1 MSSENL
7 EIVHEGWLTK
17 SPPSKRVLKAVS
29 VKLKWRRRWFVLRH
43 SGELPGQYFL
53 AYYTDKSRRKM
64 KGRIDLDQCEQV
76 DAGLRFEDR
85 KSKYHYM
92 FDIKTPKR
100 TYYLAAE
107 SEDDMNK
114 WVDFVCHVCGLKP
127 FTVDENADFECP
139 SINNMCRPFPVSVEE
154 HDEDH
159 SSPDSPTSTSSSHY
173 IPISECISGKPLLP
187 ILPRSTIETIEESYD
202 SPRRIRP
209 PPRLSESPPPS
220 PGSESVFTDDE
231 SINGSTLSRPSV
243 NWQTFPRLSQDS
255 PDLPV
260 AVNRRFTKILPEGS
274 LTAPP
279 RPPKP
284 SHLLET
290 SAKTD
295 KLVEPLT
302 SDETYDFPRS
312 HQMTPPQ
319 AQPRTQR
326 RHCYTNAAPG
336 QVSGNIFT
344 YDFVE
349 DGAPKVEEGKTAELE
364 SPNSINSPSAFVNA
378 SSASLEQT
386 PPAVNR
392 QLKPKPNRKF
402 SDTSA
407 ELSPLPPLTNPPI
420 VNRRLKP
427 LQNKKNQD
435 SFNGI
440 SSTLT
445 LCPPPIGSLSRQKS
459 RIGPNIVPT
468 NFEPLSRIHR
478 RHSASD
484 DRLASDKVS
493 SYQINKISSNSRYL
507 AEASRFNDIQYLDLE
522 FESCD
527 KQYSVSNR
535 TAAKSMAKKKI
546 HNVNDQFTLKPKHD
560 YSIIDRAY
568 PYKTVDFLKTAALS
582 MSRKSAEQERRFGRQ
597 NMVN

>member
-17 SPPSKRVLKAVS
+17 SPPAKRVLKAVS

-127 FTVDENADFECP
+127 FTVDENADFEC
-139 SINNMCRPFPVSVEE
+139 SVSSVCRPFPLSVEE
-154 HDEDH
+154 QDEEH

-187 ILPRSTIETIEESYD
+187 ILPRTTLEESYD
-202 SPRRIRP
+202 LPRRIRP
-209 PPRLSESPPPS
+209 TPRFSESPPPS

-231 SINGSTLSRPSV
+231 SISGCTIIRPSV
-243 NWQTFPRLSQDS
+243 NWQTFPRLSQNS
-255 PDLPV
+255 PDLPI
-260 AVNRRFTKILPEGS
+260 AANRRFTKVIPEGQ
-274 LTAPP
+274 LAAPP

-290 SAKTD
+290 STKTD
-295 KLVEPLT
+295 KSIEPMA

-319 AQPRTQR
+319 AQPRTHR

-349 DGAPKVEEGKTAELE
+349 EDCGTKIEEGKTVESE
-364 SPNSINSPSAFVNA
+364 SPSSINSPSAIANI
-378 SSASLEQT
+378 SSASLVET

-392 QLKPKPNRKF
+392 QLKPGRKF

-407 ELSPLPPLTNPPI
+407 ELSPLTPLANPPI

-427 LQNKKNQD
+427 TQIRKSTD
-435 SFNGI
+435 MHYDTA
-440 SSTLT
+440 SSLK
-445 LCPPPIGSLSRQKS
+445 LAAPPTGSLSRQKL
-459 RIGPNIVPT
+459 RKGPNTVPT

-484 DRLASDKVS
+484 DRLASDKVT
-493 SYQINKISSNSRYL
+493 SYQINKISPNSRYL

-527 KQYSVSNR
+527 KPYSAGNR
-535 TAAKSMAKKKI
+535 SVAKTTTKKKTC
-546 HNVNDQFTLKPKHD
+546 NVGGHFTLVSMHD
-560 YSIIDRAY
+560 YSMIDGAY

-582 MSRKSAEQERRFGRQ
+582 MSRKRAEQERRLGQ

>member
-127 FTVDENADFECP
+127 FTVDENSEFE
-139 SINNMCRPFPVSVEE
+139 SSVNNIICRPFPINTEE
-154 HDEDH
+154 QEEEH
-159 SSPDSPTSTSSSHY
+159 SSPDSPISISSSHY

-187 ILPRSTIETIEESYD
+187 IHPNGAIEESYD
-202 SPRRIRP
+202 LPRRLRP
-209 PPRLSESPPPS
+209 TPRLSESPPPS
-220 PGSESVFTDDE
+220 PGSESVFTDDD
-231 SINGSTLSRPSV
+231 SISGCNISRPSV
-243 NWQTFPRLSQDS
+243 NWQTFPRLSQNS
-255 PDLPV
+255 PDLPI
-260 AVNRRFTKILPEGS
+260 AANRRFTKIGMDGQLA
-274 LTAPP
+274 APP

-290 SAKTD
+290 SIKSEKSFEST
-295 KLVEPLT
+295 VG
-302 SDETYDFPRS
+302 DETYDFPRS
-312 HQMTPPQ
+312 HQMSPPQ
-319 AQPRTQR
+319 AQPRAHR
-326 RHCYTNAAPG
+326 RHCYSNAAPG
-336 QVSGNIFT
+336 QVTGNIFT

-349 DGAPKVEEGKTAELE
+349 ENGQKNEDGKNAESD
-364 SPNSINSPSAFVNA
+364 SPCSTNSPSAIANI

-386 PPAVNR
+386 PPAINR
-392 QLKPKPNRKF
+392 QLKPGRKF

-407 ELSPLPPLTNPPI
+407 ELSPLTPLANPPI

-427 LQNKKNQD
+427 TQIRKTTD
-435 SFNGI
+435 MFYA
-440 SSTLT
+440 STLK
-445 LCPPPIGSLSRQKS
+445 LCAPPAGSLNRRKS
-459 RIGPNIVPT
+459 RMGPNAVPT

-493 SYQINKISSNSRYL
+493 SYQMNKISSNSRYL

-522 FESCD
+522 FESSD
-527 KQYSVSNR
+527 KSYSTNNR
-535 TAAKSMAKKKI
+535 STSKTPTKKKNN
-546 HNVNDQFTLKPKHD
+546 NVGGHFTLVSMHD
-560 YSIIDRAY
+560 YSMIDGAY

-582 MSRKSAEQERRFGRQ
+582 MSRKRAEQERRLGQ

>member
-17 SPPSKRVLKAVS
+17 SPPAKRVLKAVS

-107 SEDDMNK
+107 SEEDMNK

-139 SINNMCRPFPVSVEE
+139 SVNNMCRPFPLSVEE
-154 HDEDH
+154 HDEEH

-187 ILPRSTIETIEESYD
+187 ILPRSTIEESYD
-202 SPRRIRP
+202 LPRRIRP

-231 SINGSTLSRPSV
+231 SINGSTMSRPSV
-243 NWQTFPRLSQDS
+243 NWQTFPRLSQNS

-260 AVNRRFTKILPEGS
+260 AANRRFTKILPEGC

-284 SHLLET
+284 SHLIET
-290 SAKTD
+290 STKTD
-295 KLVEPLT
+295 KIIEPLT
-302 SDETYDFPRS
+302 GDETYDFPRS

-319 AQPRTQR
+319 AQPRTHR

-349 DGAPKVEEGKTAELE
+349 DCGPKVEEGKTVELE
-364 SPNSINSPSAFVNA
+364 SPSFINSPSAIANV

-392 QLKPKPNRKF
+392 QLKPGRKF

-407 ELSPLPPLTNPPI
+407 ELSPLTPLANPPI

-427 LQNKKNQD
+427 TQIRKNQD
-435 SFNGI
+435 SFYD
-440 SSTLT
+440 STTSTLR
-445 LCPPPIGSLSRQKS
+445 LCPPPMGSLSRQKS
-459 RIGPNIVPT
+459 RIGPNVVPT
-468 NFEPLSRIHR
+468 SFEPRIHR

-527 KQYSVSNR
+527 KQYAVGNR
-535 TAAKSMAKKKI
+535 TNAKATTKKKQC
-546 HNVNDQFTLKPKHD
+546 NVGSQFTLVMHD
-560 YSIIDRAY
+560 YSMIDGAY

-582 MSRKSAEQERRFGRQ
+582 MTRKRAEQERRFGRQ